1 MRKKYWRHIP
11 CPTIL
16 ILLSSVGIAT
26 AQSYPEIVIPVS
38 DAEARRLIESDPGAE
53 LVYER
58 FAWLSKGRI
67 RVAKIDGDVLALVDQ
82 AVQSPRSM
90 VLSRSS

>member
-26 AQSYPEIVIPVS
+26 AQTYPEIVIPVS
-38 DAEARRLIESDPGAE
+38 DAEARRVIELDRGWE
-53 LVYER
+53 MRYEI
-58 FAWLSKGRI
+58 ASWQSNTEQT
-67 RVAKIDGDVLALVDQ
+67 Q
-82 AVQSPRSM
+82 AQSGSEPNQN
-90 VLSRSS
+90 